1 MARRNAAEQMSD
13 VLVGIE
19 LRMFVVSI
27 KARQI
32 NRRQKRVLSYQVAQ
46 THEHARLNFDI
57 PIVERIGVRQA
68 NIIVVGAAN
77 REMDRVLKRTF
88 VRTEQAGDE
97 TVAGWI
103 QARRQGRRRR

>member
-1 MARRNAAEQMSD
+1 MGD

-46 THEHARLNFDI
+46 TDKHARLNFDKS
-57 PIVERIGVRQA
+57 IVQRIRVRQTDV
-68 NIIVVGAAN
+68 IIVGAAN
-77 REMDRVLKRTF
+77 REMDRVLKGTF

-97 TVAGWI
+97 TVTGWREI
-103 QARRQGRRRR
+103 GRQGRGRR